1 MTEPRKREASG
12 AIERDTC
19 LDLLE
24 GAPLARVVIS
34 VKCLPVALPARISL
48 VDRGYLLLA
57 RSDPAVHQAAQR
69 KDVLSVQIDGLDD
82 NGMVWSVM
90 VSGIG
95 SVASED
101 EPLSGPLREA
111 LDHGASLVMLP
122 LSVVVGQHG

>member
-1 MTEPRKREASG
+1 MTEPRKRQASG

-57 RSDPAVHQAAQR
+57 SSDPAVHQAAQR

-95 SVASED
+95 SVASDD

-111 LDHGASLVMLP
+111 LGHGASLVMLP